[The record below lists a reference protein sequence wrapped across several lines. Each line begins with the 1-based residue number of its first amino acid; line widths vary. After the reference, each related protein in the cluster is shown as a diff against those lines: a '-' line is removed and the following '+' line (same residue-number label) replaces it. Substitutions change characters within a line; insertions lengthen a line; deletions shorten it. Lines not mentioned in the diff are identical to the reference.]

1 MIGLS
6 WDGPAF
12 GSWPPFGQSLP
23 GELKITTV
31 DPKETIIGFEA
42 GFTFPPIIYGNKGPP
57 QLPALSVP
65 PMADPLPP
73 ENAVSSPTVS
83 VMDSR
88 RCVYDTSFRPGADI
102 RANRAVP
109 VRFACAGKCGDS
121 EW

>member
-1 MIGLS
+1 MIELS
-6 WDGPAF
+6 WDGSTS
-12 GSWPPFGQSLP
+12 GSWPPCVQSLQE
-23 GELKITTV
+23 ELNITTV

-42 GFTFPPIIYGNKGPP
+42 GFTFPPILSGNKGSP
-57 QLPALSVP
+57 QLPAPSVP
-65 PMADPLPP
+65 PVADPLPP
-73 ENAVSSPTVS
+73 ENAVSSPTMS